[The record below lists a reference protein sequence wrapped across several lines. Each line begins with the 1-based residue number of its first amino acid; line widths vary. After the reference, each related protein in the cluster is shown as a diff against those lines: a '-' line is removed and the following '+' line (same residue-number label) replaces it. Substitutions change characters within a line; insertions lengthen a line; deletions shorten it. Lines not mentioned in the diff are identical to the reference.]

1 MRIDE
6 AAVQR
11 NQEASAIKLGFGLSS
26 KAPWFGEIALE
37 RVSVFLLEAA
47 CNCSGRERGSEL
59 PPWVVVDRT
68 TLSVV
73 RSLTSIRF
81 NTG

>member
-26 KAPWFGEIALE
+26 KALWFGEIALE
-37 RVSVFLLEAA
+37 RVSVFLWKQHAIVPGGSAA
-47 CNCSGRERGSEL
+47 QSYL
-59 PPWVVVDRT
+59 PGLWLIEP
-68 TLSVV
+68 
-73 RSLTSIRF
+73 RF
-81 NTG
+81 RWCVH